1 MMELLSPAGSR
12 EALIAAV
19 QNGADAVYF
28 GGSMFNARRF
38 AANFDD
44 HGLISAIDYC
54 HERGGKVNI
63 TLNTLLLDK
72 EIFLINNTSGKV
84 VNFYNTWMKQL
95 DKIKKIDN
103 DK

>member
-54 HERGGKVNI
+54 H
-63 TLNTLLLDK
+63 
-72 EIFLINNTSGKV
+72 
-84 VNFYNTWMKQL
+84 
-95 DKIKKIDN
+95 
-103 DK
+103 